1 VALAQCF
8 CRSTGE
14 TPVPPTDFFE
24 ENKMAKK
31 KKQSARK
38 ETQELCQKVRQE
50 ATDKLRQMRET
61 TVGDL
66 LDRSLNVVKK
76 HPGAGVLLAAAVG
89 FFFGRLFK
97 R

>member
-1 VALAQCF
+1 
-8 CRSTGE
+8 
-14 TPVPPTDFFE
+14 
-24 ENKMAKK
+24 MAKK

-50 ATDKLRQMRET
+50 ATDKLRQVRET

-66 LDRSLNVVKK
+66 MDRSLKAVKK